1 MRRNLLRAG
10 FPALALALALAAAAC
25 AGETPSAPEVTEPV
39 VGGPVSF
46 QIVDGN
52 EQTGPVGEELPKPL
66 IVRALD
72 AAGHPV
78 PGRQIALVVVAGGG
92 RMYVGGGV
100 TDALGY
106 VQDYWTLGT
115 STADSQRVEA
125 RTVDPVTGQKQML
138 GRFQATAVGGLPAAT
153 VPLTDMPPSGWSGP
167 VRSVIADSMRVA
179 VVDRYGN
186 RVRQAG
192 LNVHWVASHGGN
204 VSTSNG
210 IVPTDAQGVSTTT
223 WQLGTVAGPQT
234 LSTFV
239 SGTSPATHYHANAFA
254 GPPASVAFSADSI
267 FVNSLQADVPYAVS
281 ATDAYGNPV
290 SYSLFS
296 TNSSIVSVGP
306 NNTLTSRA
314 NGTAR
319 VTAVAGSVS
328 DTVVVVVQQRAA
340 VIQFRAMPSTVKV
353 GGTLPMDWYTVLRDA
368 NNQVM
373 PNISGQWTS
382 TNPTVASVS
391 AGGTVTAHTTGTFK
405 IIVSR
410 DGVTRETATIT
421 VVP

>member
-1 MRRNLLRAG
+1 MRRNLFRAA
-10 FPALALALALAAAAC
+10 FPALALALAFAGC
-25 AGETPSAPEVTEPV
+25 TGETPAVPDPPV
-39 VGGPVSF
+39 EGGPVSF

-52 EQTGPVGEELPKPL
+52 EQTGPAGEELPKAL
-66 IVRALD
+66 IVRLLN
-72 AAGHPV
+72 AAGAPV
-78 PGRQIALVVVAGGG
+78 AGRQIALVVVSGGG

-100 TDALGY
+100 TDASGY
-106 VQDYWTLGT
+106 VRDYWTLGT
-115 STADSQRVEA
+115 SAADSQRVEA
-125 RTVDPVTGQKQML
+125 RTVDPATGEKQML
-138 GRFQATAVGGLPAAT
+138 GRFQATAVGGPPAGLM
-153 VPLTDMPPSGWSGP
+153 PLTQQPPFGWGGP
-167 VRSVIADSMRVA
+167 VRSVIADSMRLA

-192 LNVHWVASHGGN
+192 INVHWIASDGGN
-204 VSTSNG
+204 VSTSSG
-210 IVPTDAQGVSTTT
+210 IVPTDANGVSTTT
-223 WQLGTVAGPQT
+223 WQLGTVAGQQT
-234 LSTFV
+234 LSAFV
-239 SGTSPATHYHANAFA
+239 SGTAPATFYHATATA

-267 FVNSLQADVPYAVS
+267 FVNSLQANVPYTVS

-296 TNSSIVSVGP
+296 NNSSIVSVGP

-314 NGTAR
+314 NGTTR

-328 DTVVVVVQQRAA
+328 DTVVVVVQQKAA

-373 PNISGQWTS
+373 ANIPGMWTS
-382 TNPTVASVS
+382 TNPTVASVN
-391 AGGTVTAHTTGTFK
+391 ANGTVTAHTTGTFR
-405 IIVSR
+405 IVVSR

>member
-1 MRRNLLRAG
+1 MRRNLFRAV
-10 FPALALALALAAAAC
+10 FPALALALAFTAC
-25 AGETPSAPEVTEPV
+25 AGETPSVPEPV
-39 VGGPVSF
+39 DQGGPVSF

-52 EQTGPVGEELPKPL
+52 EQIGPAGEELPKAL
-66 IVRALD
+66 IVRLLN
-72 AAGHPV
+72 AAGAPV
-78 PGRQIALVVVAGGG
+78 AGRHIALVVTSGGG

-100 TDALGY
+100 TDVSGY
-106 VQDYWTLGT
+106 VRDYWTLGT
-115 STADSQRVEA
+115 SAADSQWVEA
-125 RTVDPVTGQKQML
+125 RTVDPATGEKQML
-138 GRFQATAVGGLPAAT
+138 GRFIATAIGGPPAGLIS
-153 VPLTDMPPSGWSGP
+153 LTQQPPSGWYGP
-167 VRSVIADSMRVA
+167 VRSVIADSMRLA
-179 VVDRYGN
+179 VVDKYGN

-192 LNVHWVASHGGN
+192 INVHWIASDGGN
-204 VSTSNG
+204 VSTSSG
-210 IVPTDAQGVSTTT
+210 IVPTDAQGVSTTS

-234 LSTFV
+234 LSAFV
-239 SGTSPATHYHANAFA
+239 AGTAPATFFNATATA
-254 GPPASVAFSADSI
+254 GPPASVAFSVDSI
-267 FVNSLQADVPYAVS
+267 FVHSLQANVPYTVS

-296 TNSSIVSVGP
+296 NNSSIVSVGP

-314 NGTAR
+314 NGTTR

-328 DTVVVVVQQRAA
+328 DTVVVVVQQKAA

-353 GGTLPMDWYTVLRDA
+353 GGTMPMDWYTVLRDA
-368 NNQVM
+368 NNQIV
-373 PNISGQWTS
+373 PNIAGQWTS

-391 AGGTVTAHTTGTFK
+391 ANGTVTAHTTGTFK